1 MRSKYFFMIFLLS
14 SAPTTDEF
22 NVEFQRKKETE
33 HWRLAMPKVSIV
45 LPSYN
50 GEQYLQQSIDSIV
63 NQNYSDWEL
72 IIVDDCSTD
81 ATPEIAKRYSDL
93 YPNILYHRNE
103 TNLKLPASLN
113 VGFSLASGEY
123 YTWTS
128 DDNYYDTN
136 AINLM
141 ATELDSNSS
150 ISVVYCDINCIDENG
165 APIHLPK
172 ITTSKRCLPLI
183 NVVRACFMYRA
194 DVHLALGG
202 YDESL
207 FLVEDYDF
215 WLRAYRSFGFKYI
228 DCAPYYYRFHG
239 NSLSKTKELDIRQR
253 TSAILHRELQESPA
267 LSRKIV
273 LLGGIAL
280 NAIRAFAAKITNR
293 QSA

>member
-1 MRSKYFFMIFLLS
+1 
-14 SAPTTDEF
+14 
-22 NVEFQRKKETE
+22 
-33 HWRLAMPKVSIV
+33 MPKVSVV

-103 TNLKLPASLN
+103 TNLKLTASLN

-141 ATELDSNSS
+141 ATELDSNPS
-150 ISVVYCDINCIDENG
+150 IGVVYCDINCIDENG

-280 NAIRAFAAKITNR
+280 NGIRALAAKITNR
-293 QSA
+293 HSA